1 MSIFIFNYLL
11 AKSFW
16 KGIEANEFWRCS
28 KVSYYQ
34 TGNDNDKK
42 SNKLI
47 FLWRFSKETDILAN
61 LSLLMATVC
70 DMVKLQLGIATTML
84 QQLFQHLMTPLC
96 TNSRLKLLRILFY
109 SKVAMYSLC
118 TTNMHRHF
126 YWKTSSPNIV
136 GYLQHYYS
144 YPTNLTFSLVLFSC

>member
-96 TNSRLKLLRILFY
+96 TNSRLKLLRVLFY
-109 SKVAMYSLC
+109 SKVAMYSLLH
-118 TTNMHRHF
+118 NK
-126 YWKTSSPNIV
+126 YASPLLLKKIKPQ
-136 GYLQHYYS
+136 YCWLP
-144 YPTNLTFSLVLFSC
+144 PTLLLLSN